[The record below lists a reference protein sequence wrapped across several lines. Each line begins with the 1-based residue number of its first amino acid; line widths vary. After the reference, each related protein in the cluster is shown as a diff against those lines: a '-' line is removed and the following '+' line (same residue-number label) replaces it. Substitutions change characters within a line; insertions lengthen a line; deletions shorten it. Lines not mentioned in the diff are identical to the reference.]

1 VGAIPSRS
9 DAEGETSETSLPLSV
24 LALLASTSNSDPE
37 DAIRMS
43 ARDFASSAI
52 HDYDWSGPPFD
63 LAALASLRGF
73 KVKETTDLRST
84 QDACITPG
92 QILLNGN
99 KPVVR
104 RRYSLAHEIVHTL
117 FPDYHAQLKDAG
129 ILWRAEGEGEPLI
142 EELCQVGAAELLMP
156 FSVFSERANRGGPTL
171 ENVHGLTNV
180 FGASFEA
187 VARRMAEVSDRMVA
201 TCILEPTRESVR
213 IVRVTTSESM
223 PRGIF
228 WVGRVLPV
236 DTTVGS
242 DWERLRK
249 ASRGLQYHRRYDE
262 TWTSDAGAS
271 LILHWDAMG
280 LPPHEPPKRML
291 AVFRAAL

>member
-1 VGAIPSRS
+1 MGASSSRRNAAGDIPR
-9 DAEGETSETSLPLSV
+9 TNLPASV
-24 LALLASTSNSDPE
+24 LSLLASTSKSDPE
-37 DAIRMS
+37 DAIRSS
-43 ARDFASSAI
+43 AREVVLAAMR
-52 HDYDWSGPPFD
+52 DYGWSGPPFD
-63 LAALASLRGF
+63 LVALASLRGF
-73 KVKETTDLRST
+73 KVTETTDLRSG

-99 KPVVR
+99 KPLVR

-117 FPDYHAQLKDAG
+117 FPDYHAQLKEAG
-129 ILWRAEGEGEPLI
+129 ILWRAEGEGEPLV

-156 FSVFSERANRGGPTL
+156 LTVFSERANRSGPTL

-223 PRGIF
+223 PREIF

-236 DTTVGS
+236 DSSVGS
-242 DWERLRK
+242 EWARLRK
-249 ASRGLQYHRRYDE
+249 AGRGLQHHRRYDE
-262 TWTSDAGAS
+262 TWTSDAGDS

-280 LPPHEPPKRML
+280 LPPHEPPQRML
-291 AVFRAAL
+291 AVFRAAH